1 MRVAAS
7 TCSKIRN
14 TGLRLS
20 STCLVRI
27 AIACLFV
34 AGRYRARFLLLMI
47 VCTIPDSIE
56 QTFLD
61 EQLKTL
67 PLPADTAWKDQHS
80 LIWIAS
86 FDENVISKECKASLL
101 RRFFGHRP
109 SDVWTNLKNYLS
121 PDEASYIDEQVKKLE
136 QRAGTQPPTLHQAVL
151 LIYTSRHIIISC
163 CCCCCCYCTYR

>member
-1 MRVAAS
+1 
-7 TCSKIRN
+7 
-14 TGLRLS
+14 
-20 STCLVRI
+20 
-27 AIACLFV
+27 
-34 AGRYRARFLLLMI
+34 MI
-47 VCTIPDSIE
+47 VCTIPDLIE